1 MGLASVLNISAGGS
15 AAPAQRAREQL
26 SRADAKD
33 PATARNTAAKLA
45 TELFFRPMLEEM
57 RRFPFGRDLAD
68 GGRTEAIFADQLN
81 TRLADSIAGS
91 DPGGFITQLAA
102 QISRPLRAE
111 AAPAGPGAA
120 AATWPAA
127 VQAGRAEPPKTGTE

>member
-1 MGLASVLNISAGGS
+1 MGLASVLNITTSGS
-15 AAPAQRAREQL
+15 PAPAQRALEQL
-26 SRADAKD
+26 SRADAGD
-33 PATARNTAAKLA
+33 AATARSTAAKLA

-81 TRLADSIAGS
+81 TRLADAIAGS
-91 DPGGFITQLAA
+91 DPGGFITQLTA
-102 QISRPLRAE
+102 QISRPPRAQ
-111 AAPAGPGAA
+111 AAPAGPGAT

-127 VQAGRAEPPKTGTE
+127 LQAGRAAPRKPGNE

>member
-1 MGLASVLNISAGGS
+1 MGLASVLNISTSGS
-15 AAPAQRAREQL
+15 PAPAQRAREQL
-26 SRADAKD
+26 ARANAKD
-33 PATARNTAAKLA
+33 AATARSTAAKLA

-57 RRFPFGRDLAD
+57 RRFPFGRELAD

-91 DPGGFITQLAA
+91 DPGGFVTQLAA
-102 QISRPLRAE
+102 QISRPLRAGT
-111 AAPAGPGAA
+111 APAGPEAA

-127 VQAGRAEPPKTGTE
+127 VQAGLAEPRKSGMK